1 MHYLIQS
8 IAESTA
14 QNFFPFPRKFCAT
27 RSCGL
32 LPLLRSYAAS
42 VTANSRSRVGGSFIN
57 IMFGLSL
64 LIFVLLRP
72 SRLTINLDALGPPPF
87 SLFLS
92 LSSLRDIRYGH
103 RRRRRDRKQ
112 RRRHGGG
119 ARAAAA
125 LSFHA
130 SMKSGINYLRRFI
143 MTARSHCLNT
153 VGYSSCLIHS
163 RPLLR
168 PVIMSL
174 TRKVSVSF
182 RQMF

>member
-14 QNFFPFPRKFCAT
+14 QDLFPFLRKFCAT

-64 LIFVLLRP
+64 LIFVLPPSPQTPHKSRRIRP
-72 SRLTINLDALGPPPF
+72 SFL
-87 SLFLS
+87 LS

-103 RRRRRDRKQ
+103 RRRDRKQ

-119 ARAAAA
+119 ARAAAAA

-143 MTARSHCLNT
+143 MTAHSHCLNT

-168 PVIMSL
+168 PVIMCL
-174 TRKVSVSF
+174 TRK
-182 RQMF
+182 